1 MIELDRSLKKVS
13 EVINKCYVS
22 LFPNYP
28 RFPQFTFTRAMI
40 TIWLDVIYAKLEPK
54 LFDAFTDLFKE
65 VSNNK
70 LKGFSNNTIT
80 SYTTTMLL
88 NGKISQNFPKEKRSE
103 LNKELLLNRYC
114 RSLIN
119 RITQAIVDLSVHDLS
134 IHFLGST
141 KFTTD
146 GPYFG
151 LHETILK
158 LTK

>member
-1 MIELDRSLKKVS
+1 MIELDRSLRKVS
-13 EVINKCYVS
+13 EVINKCYMT

-40 TIWLDVIYAKLEPK
+40 TTWLDVIYKKLEPK
-54 LFDAFTDLFKE
+54 LFDAFTNLFKE

-70 LKGFSNNTIT
+70 LKSFLNNTT
-80 SYTTTMLL
+80 ASYSTIMFL
-88 NGKISQNFPKEKRSE
+88 NAKTNQNFPKEKRLE
-103 LNKELLLNRYC
+103 VTKELLLNQYYF
-114 RSLIN
+114 SLIN

-146 GPYFG
+146 GPYSS